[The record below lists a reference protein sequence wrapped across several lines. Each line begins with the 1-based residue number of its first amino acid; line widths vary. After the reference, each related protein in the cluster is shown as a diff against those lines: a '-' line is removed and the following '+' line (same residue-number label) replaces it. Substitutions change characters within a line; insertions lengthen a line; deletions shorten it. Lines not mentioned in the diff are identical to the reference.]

1 MRKIALAL
9 CLLTLLLHLPC
20 PAQNNQQVEEQ
31 LASSLFQ
38 KQDYEKAKEVY
49 HELFKKNPERPPFAE
64 FAHWVDANVSLY
76 LTDCSRPAMSV
87 AYKALNGARYP
98 WKNTQM
104 SPNILFR
111 WRAMYQILNKL
122 WEEVSSTR
130 SLPEKARSL
139 HETAS
144 DE

>member
-1 MRKIALAL
+1 MKKEK
-9 CLLTLLLHLPC
+9 CSTSDVVEVLTRVQRRHRADGAFLVWEDRDWLVVL
-20 PAQNNQQVEEQ
+20 QWM
-31 LASSLFQ
+31 
-38 KQDYEKAKEVY
+38 QDYG
-49 HELFKKNPERPPFAE
+49 LFKINPERPPFAE

-76 LTDCSRPAMSV
+76 LTECSRPAMSV